1 MAVPPLR
8 MIFPGLIIAF
18 LRPLSRE
25 SGVSGKRGQGPSG
38 PARRFAYGALP
49 VFPCPGGAGP
59 GGFVPGGPC
68 PAAAR
73 AHRTLAPS
81 RAEIRQRGGSAG
93 DCPAFRGR
101 TERAKSHAPRPAH
114 KKNRRTRV
122 GAAVLQMLKV
132 RKELTSVPP
141 WRQPLPASSS
151 SRRRRPWKQPPSG
164 SWERCRPGPSLPSGP
179 DR

>member
-1 MAVPPLR
+1 MF
-8 MIFPGLIIAF
+8 FPGLIIAF

-25 SGVSGKRGQGPSG
+25 SGVSGKSGQGPSG
-38 PARRFAYGALP
+38 PARRFAYGTLP

-59 GGFVPGGPC
+59 GDFVQGGPRLRRPTRRIERWPQAGRRFASGAAVPGV
-68 PAAAR
+68 
-73 AHRTLAPS
+73 APL
-81 RAEIRQRGGSAG
+81 SAG
-93 DCPAFRGR
+93 GQSGQKAMRPA
-101 TERAKSHAPRPAH
+101 SAH
-114 KKNRRTRV
+114 KKSRRTRV

>member
-1 MAVPPLR
+1 

-25 SGVSGKRGQGPSG
+25 SGVSGKRGQGARRAG
-38 PARRFAYGALP
+38 PAFCIRNAAGFSLSGRRGGRKVLL
-49 VFPCPGGAGP
+49 GAGR
-59 GGFVPGGPC
+59 VS
-68 PAAAR
+68 AAAR
-73 AHRTLAPS
+73 GASNVGPKPGGDLPAG
-81 RAEIRQRGGSAG
+81 RQCRGALSAG
-93 DCPAFRGR
+93 GQSGQKAMC
-101 TERAKSHAPRPAH
+101 RAPPRAQKS
-114 KKNRRTRV
+114 RRTRV